1 MLVVDELNEGE
12 FVSLIVPEEL
22 TLIVSNMVRE
32 MLGLLVLAG
41 VRDLVR
47 VRVLVLEDVRV
58 DVLVEVGVGVIEGL
72 GVRLELELE
81 DRLIEEL
88 DEEVGVVV
96 RLTLFVV
103 ELVLEIEAD
112 LLGLRDVDNVI
123 EGVREEEGGMA
134 IVPAKL

>member
-1 MLVVDELNEGE
+1 M
-12 FVSLIVPEEL
+12 
-22 TLIVSNMVRE
+22 RE
-32 MLGLLVLAG
+32 ILGLTVIAG
-41 VRDLVR
+41 VRVLVN
-47 VRVLVLEDVRV
+47 VRVLVLEGVR
-58 DVLVEVGVGVIEGL
+58 DEVLLRVGVGVREGL

-81 DRLIEEL
+81 DRLIEGL

-134 IVPAKL
+134 MVPRKL